1 MKRAPIGR
9 PFFVHPAWPKV
20 SQKNPNGLAGSSLHL
35 KACTQNGGT
44 SQRVRTNQAL
54 GQAVL
59 LAHGDHVVASAVVI
73 PVIIAGCQFGGDLG
87 WLGRLATV
95 GLWLGFP
102 CAGGVLVAFG
112 FLEAC

>member
-20 SQKNPNGLAGSSLHL
+20 SPKETKGLAQTKHLTKRCYLPMAITSSPPPSSSPSSSLG
-35 KACTQNGGT
+35 AN
-44 SQRVRTNQAL
+44 
-54 GQAVL
+54 
-59 LAHGDHVVASAVVI
+59 SA
-73 PVIIAGCQFGGDLG
+73 DLG
-87 WLGRLATV
+87 WLGRLAKV

-112 FLEAC
+112 FLEAR